1 MGSRDESDAFAPRVT
16 FVRAPR
22 PWEKNAGRGS
32 AGAASGG
39 GEAVGASD
47 AGAAAAVPA
56 PPVDGRK
63 MMDELEAWMR
73 RTNLRRAPEAHYLDV
88 ETLRALF
95 VADRAAHAGEPAD
108 EEGVPPK
115 VFGSL
120 FGIACAKAFGAPRL
134 ARRRGAIGVTCDA
147 SAAAPPAPAGMT
159 RRDAECLGANGRA
172 NPVDDEWRHARRR
185 AASAEARAKRAL
197 LDPARS
203 RNRSNAALLSG
214 QSHSR
219 YVTELLKLACAPE
232 LVRLRLFP
240 DAKELTESFAA
251 NNAARSFL
259 YPRGAERGRVDPADA
274 AVTCVAVGDGT
285 TPRTAALFA
294 FLTRWHCVA
303 VDPEMVEWREW
314 KKRRGV
320 VDDSDDDDD
329 DDDDARGG
337 GAPDDRSGV
346 PTGAWGGVRRLRAF
360 RRKIQETRVECEKAI
375 LVLVHAHVSL
385 AECLAQV
392 KTRSGRCSA
401 VILPCCNW
409 YQKLRHPEGA
419 PPIAEYDD
427 ENVASPQRTVRV
439 FDDLPCGTL
448 GSEGTTEASEVLC
461 ETVPA

>member
-1 MGSRDESDAFAPRVT
+1 MGSREESDAFAPRVT
-16 FVRAPR
+16 FVRTAR
-22 PWEKNAGRGS
+22 RWEQNARRAS

-39 GEAVGASD
+39 GEPVGASD
-47 AGAAAAVPA
+47 AGAAAAVPERR
-56 PPVDGRK
+56 PSVDGRK
-63 MMDELEAWMR
+63 TVDELEAWMR

-88 ETLRALF
+88 ETLRHLF

-108 EEGVPPK
+108 AERVPPN

-120 FGIACAKAFGAPRL
+120 FGIACSKAFGAPRL
-134 ARRRGAIGVTCDA
+134 ARRRGLIGVTCDA
-147 SAAAPPAPAGMT
+147 RAAVPPASPGMT
-159 RRDAECLGANGRA
+159 RRDAEALGVNGH
-172 NPVDDEWRHARRR
+172 PVDDESRRESRR
-185 AASAEARAKRAL
+185 AASAEARAKKAL

-203 RNRSNAALLSG
+203 RNAERSRAELDSG
-214 QSHSR
+214 RSYSR
-219 YVTELLKLACAPE
+219 YVTELLKLACGPE

-259 YPRGAERGRVDPADA
+259 WSKNAAGRARVDPADA
-274 AVTCVAVGDGT
+274 AVTCVAVGDGN

-294 FLTRWHCVA
+294 FLTRWQCVA

-314 KKRRGV
+314 GKRRGV
-320 VDDSDDDDD
+320 VDDGEA
-329 DDDDARGG
+329 DARGG
-337 GAPDDRSGV
+337 TGDALDAPGEV
-346 PTGAWGGVRRLRAF
+346 PPGAWGGVRRLRAF
-360 RRKIQETRVECEKAI
+360 RKRIQEVRVECEKAV

-392 KTRSGRCSA
+392 ETRSGRCSA